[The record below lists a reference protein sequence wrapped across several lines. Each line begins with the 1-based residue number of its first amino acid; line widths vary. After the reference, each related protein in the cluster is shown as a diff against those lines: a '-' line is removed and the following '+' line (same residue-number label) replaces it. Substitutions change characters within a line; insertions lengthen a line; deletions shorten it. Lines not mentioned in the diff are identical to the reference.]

1 MRVLVVDDHEVVRR
15 GVRSLLIQ
23 SNHDVCGEA
32 VDGSDALEKARQL
45 HPDVIVMDVSMP
57 TLNGLEATRLIRKEV
72 PGSEVLIMS
81 QHDSPAMVRE
91 AFKAGARGYVVK
103 SSMGKDLLVALDR
116 VSRHQSFFDPSVTE
130 IANRSGHIDA
140 TQILQR
146 SAALEKALQESEE
159 LYRSTFDLAAVG
171 IAHVSPDG
179 RWLRVNDK
187 LCKIVGYSQEELLK
201 IRFQDITHPDDLPA
215 DLVETEKIITGA
227 LKTFSM
233 EKRYIR
239 KDGSPVWIH
248 LTVSGARDEGGQLK
262 HFISVIED
270 ISARRHAEEALRESQ
285 AQLALALEFSRTAM
299 FDWDVI
305 QRRGKWNEQL
315 AAIYGFHPHD
325 EYITAEEWRRLFHPG
340 DVERLAREN
349 AEVLT
354 EKNEFQFEFRTNP
367 ADGELKWILSHGRIV
382 RDAAGKALSM
392 IGTHTDI
399 TAQKQSEK
407 ATSLLAAIVDCSDD
421 AIVSKN
427 LDGIITS
434 WNKSAERLFGYTADE
449 AIGQSVTMIIPPNR
463 RGEETEFLARLRA
476 GQRIDHFDTV
486 RQRKDGSFL
495 NVSLT
500 ISPVRDS
507 TGRVVGA
514 SKVARDI
521 SERKQFEQ
529 TLAERARLLDLS
541 SDAIMVRDA
550 ADRVT
555 YWNKSASDLYGYSR
569 EEALGRV
576 THELLRTEFS
586 EPLERIM
593 EELRHNKR
601 WAGELIHTRKDGS
614 QIIVAT
620 HWALVEDS
628 NGNQWRVL
636 ETNNDITQ
644 QKQTEKTLRE
654 SEQRFRALSE
664 TLDAEVR
671 ARTRELEDRNADVLR
686 YSKQIRELSWRL
698 LRTQD
703 QERRHIARELHDS
716 AGQLLA
722 ALQMN
727 LTPLE
732 AEAHK
737 LSSPSVIQQSINLVE
752 QLSKELRTV
761 SYLLHPP
768 LLDEAGLSSA
778 IRWYVEG
785 FAKRST
791 IDVQVEIPPDL
802 GRLPQDMEM
811 TIFRI
816 VQESL
821 TNIHR
826 HSESK
831 NANIRLIRSPEEF
844 RLEIQDSGKGI
855 PVSNN
860 GGSSAEG
867 GRVGVGIQGM
877 RERIMQIGGHFEI
890 RSNGSGTIVSARLPM
905 KTSTESAEP
914 PVGQVVQP
922 RA

>member
-15 GVRSLLIQ
+15 GVRSLLNQ
-23 SNHDVCGEA
+23 SSYDVCGEA
-32 VDGSDALEKARQL
+32 ADGNDALEKARQL
-45 HPDVIVMDVSMP
+45 KPDVIVMDVSMP
-57 TLNGLEATRLIRKEV
+57 TLNGLEATRLIRQEV
-72 PGSEVLIMS
+72 PGSEVVIMS
-81 QHDSPAMVRE
+81 QHDSPAMIRE

-103 SSMGKDLLVALDR
+103 SSMGKDLLVALDK
-116 VSRHQSFFDPSVTE
+116 VSRHTSFFDPSITE
-130 IANRSGHIDA
+130 ITNRSGHVDA
-140 TQILQR
+140 TEILQR
-146 SAALEKALQESEE
+146 SAALEKALRESEE
-159 LYRSTFDLAAVG
+159 LYRSTFNLAAVG

-187 LCKIVGYSQEELLK
+187 LCKIVGYSEEELLK
-201 IRFQDITHPDDLPA
+201 MRFEDITHPDDLPA
-215 DLVETEKIITGA
+215 DVIETEKVRTGA
-227 LKTFSM
+227 LKAFSM

-239 KDGSPVWIH
+239 KDGSPIWIH
-248 LTVSGARDEGGQLK
+248 LTVSGARDEGGKLK
-262 HFISVIED
+262 HFISLVED
-270 ISARRHAEEALRESQ
+270 VSARREAEEALRESQ
-285 AQLALALEFSRTAM
+285 AQLALALESSKTAM

-315 AAIYGFHPHD
+315 AAIHDFHPHD
-325 EYITAEEWRRLFHPG
+325 GFITDEEWRRLFHPE

-349 AEVLT
+349 AEVL
-354 EKNEFQFEFRTNP
+354 EEGDEFQFEFRNHRS
-367 ADGELKWILSHGRIV
+367 DGELKWILSHGRIV
-382 RDAAGKALSM
+382 RDATGRAIRM

-407 ATSLLAAIVDCSDD
+407 ATNLLASIVDSSDD

-434 WNKSAERLFGYTADE
+434 WNKSAELLFGYTAAE
-449 AIGQSVTMIIPPNR
+449 AIGQSVTMIIPANR
-463 RGEETEFLARLRA
+463 RNEETEFLARLRA
-476 GQRIDHFDTV
+476 GERIDHFDTV
-486 RQRKDGSFL
+486 RQRKDGSL
-495 NVSLT
+495 LDVSLT

-521 SERKQFEQ
+521 TGRKRAEQ
-529 TLAERARLLDLS
+529 MLAERARLLDLS
-541 SDAIMVRDA
+541 NDAIVVRDE

-569 EEALGRV
+569 EEVLGRV
-576 THELLRTEFS
+576 THELLHTQFP
-586 EPLERIM
+586 EPLDRIM
-593 EELRHNKR
+593 EQLRDHKR
-601 WAGELIHTRKDGS
+601 WTGELIHRRKDGS
-614 QIIVAT
+614 QLVVT
-620 HWALVEDS
+620 SHWALDGEGG
-628 NGNQWRVL
+628 GNQRRIL
-636 ETNNDITQ
+636 ESNNDITQ
-644 QKQTEKTLRE
+644 KKQNEKTLRE
-654 SEQRFRALSE
+654 SEERFRALSE
-664 TLDAEVR
+664 TLDAEVQ
-671 ARTRELEDRNADVLR
+671 ARTKELEDRNADVLR
-686 YSKQIRELSWRL
+686 HSKQIRELSWRL

-722 ALQMN
+722 ALQMY

-732 AEAHK
+732 EEAHK
-737 LSSPSVIQQSINLVE
+737 LNSPSVVGQSIDLVE

-791 IDVQVEIPPDL
+791 IDVRLEISPDL
-802 GRLPQDMEM
+802 GRLPQDVEM

-816 VQESL
+816 VQEAL

-826 HSESK
+826 HSGSK
-831 NANIRLIRSPEEF
+831 NATIRLFHSPQEVC
-844 RLEIQDSGKGI
+844 LEIEDSGRGI
-855 PVSNN
+855 AVSNN

-867 GRVGVGIQGM
+867 GRIGVGIQGM
-877 RERIMQIGGHFEI
+877 RERIMQLGGRFEI
-890 RSNGSGTIVSARLPM
+890 KSNGTGTIVNARLPV
-905 KTSTESAEP
+905 KISAGPGET
-914 PVGQVVQP
+914 PVDQV

>member
-15 GVRSLLIQ
+15 GVRSLLTQ
-23 SNHDVCGEA
+23 SNYDVCGEA
-32 VDGSDALEKARQL
+32 VDGNEALEKARQL
-45 HPDVIVMDVSMP
+45 KPDVIVMDVSMP
-57 TLNGLEATRLIRKEV
+57 ALNGLEATRRIRKEV

-116 VSRHQSFFDPSVTE
+116 VSRHKSFFDPSVTE
-130 IANRSGHIDA
+130 SANQSGQIDA
-140 TQILQR
+140 TEILQR

-187 LCKIVGYSQEELLK
+187 LCKIVGYSKEELLK
-201 IRFQDITHPDDLPA
+201 ISFQDITHPDDLPA
-215 DLVETEKIITGA
+215 DLVETEKVRTGA

-239 KDGSPVWIH
+239 KDGSLVWIH
-248 LTVSGARDEGGQLK
+248 LTVSGARDEGGELK

-270 ISARRHAEEALRESQ
+270 ISARRQSQEALRESQ
-285 AQLALALEFSRTAM
+285 AQLALALQSSSTAM

-315 AAIYGFHPHD
+315 AAIYGFDPHD
-325 EYITAEEWRRLFHPG
+325 EYITADEWRRLFHPE

-349 AEVLT
+349 AEILR
-354 EKNEFQFEFRTNP
+354 EREEDEFQFEFRTNP
-367 ADGELKWILSHGRIV
+367 ADGELKWILSHGRIA
-382 RDAAGKALSM
+382 RNATGKALRM

-434 WNKSAERLFGYTADE
+434 WNKSAERLFGYTAGE
-449 AIGQSVTMIIPPNR
+449 AIGQPVTMIIPPYR

-476 GQRIDHFDTV
+476 GQRIEHFDTV

-495 NVSLT
+495 DVSLT
-500 ISPVRDS
+500 ISPLRDS

-514 SKVARDI
+514 SKVARDVT
-521 SERKQFEQ
+521 ERKRIEQ

-586 EPLERIM
+586 QPLKRIM

-601 WAGELIHTRKDGS
+601 WAGELIHARKDGS

-620 HWALVEDS
+620 HWVLVEDS
-628 NGNQWRVL
+628 SGNQRCVL
-636 ETNNDITQ
+636 ETNKDITQ
-644 QKQTEKTLRE
+644 QKQSEKTLRE

-671 ARTRELEDRNADVLR
+671 TRTKELEDRNADVLR

-727 LTPLE
+727 LIPLE

-737 LSSPSVIQQSINLVE
+737 LSSPSVIHQSINLVE

-791 IDVQVEIPPDL
+791 IDVQLEISPDL

-826 HSESK
+826 HSGSK
-831 NANIRLIRSPEEF
+831 NANIRLIHSPEEF

-860 GGSSAEG
+860 GGSSSEG
-867 GRVGVGIQGM
+867 ARVGVGIQGM
-877 RERIMQIGGHFEI
+877 RERIMQLGGHFEI
-890 RSNGSGTIVSARLPM
+890 NSNGSGTIVTACLPM
-905 KTSTESAEP
+905 RTLTEGAAGA
-914 PVGQVVQP
+914 PVAQN

>member
-1 MRVLVVDDHEVVRR
+1 
-15 GVRSLLIQ
+15 
-23 SNHDVCGEA
+23 
-32 VDGSDALEKARQL
+32 
-45 HPDVIVMDVSMP
+45 MDVSMP

-103 SSMGKDLLVALDR
+103 SSMGKDLLVALDK
-116 VSRHQSFFDPSVTE
+116 VSRHTNFFDPSITE
-130 IANRSGHIDA
+130 ITNRSGHIDA
-140 TQILQR
+140 TEILQR
-146 SAALEKALQESEE
+146 SAALEKAFRESEE

-201 IRFQDITHPDDLPA
+201 IKFQDITHPDDLPA

-239 KDGSPVWIH
+239 KDGSLVWIH
-248 LTVSGARDEGGQLK
+248 LTGSGARDEDGQLK

-270 ISARRHAEEALRESQ
+270 ISARRQAEEALRESQ
-285 AQLALALEFSRTAM
+285 AQLALALESSRTAM

-305 QRRGKWNEQL
+305 ERRGKWNEQL
-315 AAIYGFHPHD
+315 AAIYDFHPHD
-325 EYITAEEWRRLFHPG
+325 EHITAEEWRRLFHPE

-349 AEVLT
+349 ADLLK
-354 EKNEFQFEFRTNP
+354 EKDEFQFEFRTNP
-367 ADGELKWILSHGRIV
+367 SDGEAKWILSHGRIV
-382 RDAAGKALSM
+382 RDATGKALRM

-399 TAQKQSEK
+399 TAQKQSER
-407 ATSLLAAIVDCSDD
+407 ATSLLAAIVDSSDD

-449 AIGQSVTMIIPPNR
+449 AIGQPVTMIIPPNR

-486 RQRKDGSFL
+486 RQRKDGGFL
-495 NVSLT
+495 SVSLT

-521 SERKQFEQ
+521 SERKQVEQ

-550 ADRVT
+550 ADRIT

-576 THELLRTEFS
+576 THELFHTQFP

-628 NGNQWRVL
+628 NGNQRRVL

-644 QKQTEKTLRE
+644 QKQTEETLRE

-671 ARTRELEDRNADVLR
+671 ARTKELEDRNADVLR

-727 LTPLE
+727 LSPLE

-791 IDVQVEIPPDL
+791 IDVQLEIPPDL

-826 HSESK
+826 HSESE
-831 NANIRLIRSPEEF
+831 NANIRLIHSPEEF

-867 GRVGVGIQGM
+867 GGIGVGIQGM
-877 RERIMQIGGHFEI
+877 RERIMQLGGQFEI
-890 RSNGSGTIVSARLPM
+890 KSNGSGTIVSARLPM
-905 KTSTESAEP
+905 KTSTESAETQVGE
-914 PVGQVVQP
+914 VGQS

>member
-15 GVRSLLIQ
+15 GVRSLLTQ
-23 SNHDVCGEA
+23 SNYDVCGEA
-32 VDGSDALEKARQL
+32 VDGRDALEKARQL
-45 HPDVIVMDVSMP
+45 NPDVIIMDVSMP

-72 PGSEVLIMS
+72 PGPEVLIMS

-103 SSMGKDLLVALDR
+103 SSMGKDLLIALER
-116 VSRHQSFFDPSVTE
+116 VSRRQSFFDPSVPE
-130 IANRSGHIDA
+130 IADRSGHINA
-140 TQILQR
+140 TEILQR
-146 SAALEKALQESEE
+146 SAALEKALRESEE

-171 IAHVSPDG
+171 IAHVSPNG

-201 IRFQDITHPDDLPA
+201 IKFQDITHPDDLPA
-215 DLVETEKIITGA
+215 DLVETEKLRTGA

-239 KDGSPVWIH
+239 KDGSLVWIH
-248 LTVSGARDEGGQLK
+248 LTVSCARDESGELK

-270 ISARRHAEEALRESQ
+270 ITARRRAEEALRESQ
-285 AQLALALEFSRTAM
+285 AQLALALESSRTAM

-315 AAIYGFHPHD
+315 AAIYHFHPRD
-325 EYITAEEWRRLFHPG
+325 ENITAEEWRSLFHPE
-340 DVERLAREN
+340 DVERLAGEN
-349 AEVLT
+349 AGIL
-354 EKNEFQFEFRTNP
+354 KKKDDFQFEFRTNP
-367 ADGELKWILSHGRIV
+367 IRGELKLILSHGRIV
-382 RDAAGKALSM
+382 RDATGKAIRM

-407 ATSLLAAIVDCSDD
+407 ATNLLAAIVDSSDD

-434 WNKSAERLFGYTADE
+434 WNQSAERLFGYTAEE
-449 AIGQSVTMIIPPNR
+449 AIGQHITMIIPPDR
-463 RGEETEFLARLRA
+463 RSEETEFIARLRA
-476 GQRIDHFDTV
+476 GQRIDHFDTI
-486 RQRKDGSFL
+486 RQRKDGGFL
-495 NVSLT
+495 DVSLT

-521 SERKQFEQ
+521 SERRRNEQ

-541 SDAIMVRDA
+541 SDAIMVRDE
-550 ADRVT
+550 ADRVA
-555 YWNKSASDLYGYSR
+555 YWNKSASELYGYSR

-576 THELLRTEFS
+576 THELFHTQFP

-601 WAGELIHTRKDGS
+601 WAGELIHTCKDGS

-628 NGNQWRVL
+628 NRNQRRVL

-644 QKQTEKTLRE
+644 QKQSEKTLRE

-671 ARTRELEDRNADVLR
+671 ARTQELEDRNADVLKH
-686 YSKQIRELSWRL
+686 SKQVRELSWRL

-722 ALQMN
+722 ALQMI

-732 AEAHK
+732 EEAHK
-737 LSSPSVIQQSINLVE
+737 LSSPSVVRQSIDLVE

-791 IDVQVEIPPDL
+791 IDVQLEIAPDL

-826 HSESK
+826 HSGSR
-831 NANIRLIRSPEEF
+831 NANIRLFHSPEEVW
-844 RLEIQDSGKGI
+844 LEIQDSGKGI
-855 PVSNN
+855 PISND
-860 GGSSAEG
+860 GGSAAE
-867 GRVGVGIQGM
+867 GVGIQGM
-877 RERIMQIGGHFEI
+877 RERIMQLGGNFEI
-890 RSNGSGTIVSARLPM
+890 RSNGSGSTVSARIPM
-905 KTSTESAEP
+905 KTSTESAGT
-914 PVGQVVQP
+914 PVGPVQ
-922 RA
+922 A